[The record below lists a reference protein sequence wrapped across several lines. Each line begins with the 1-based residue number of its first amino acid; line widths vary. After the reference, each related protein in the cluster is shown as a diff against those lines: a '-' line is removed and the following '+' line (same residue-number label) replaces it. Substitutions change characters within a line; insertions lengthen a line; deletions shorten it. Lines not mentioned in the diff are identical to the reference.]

1 MKIFNLTKLNFL
13 LVNILL
19 LIFLNNICFYLSTS
33 NYKLKNIDNK
43 HKTKITRKSKQCNNT
58 ENTNQFIRKR
68 NINKCNNLVF
78 EDLILSKL
86 ENKNE
91 NEKLSKLLAEI
102 KVLFKDIKENKF
114 KRKETKNILSK
125 SKILTLI
132 EKLKKFTEA
141 LLIIKPSLKKLL
153 KIEIELQSLII
164 CALIY
169 IKQNNNYNYNKPIKL
184 LNNKYKLNHDLVD
197 FH

>member
-184 LNNKYKLNHDLVD
+184 LNNKYN
-197 FH
+197 